1 MDTKA
6 PSDRS
11 MTLMHYLAKVLRD
24 NFPELVNFVHELT
37 YLEKAAPGIAIII
50 LGTVT
55 VIFPTY
61 RPFTSCSEEI

>member
-24 NFPELVNFVHELT
+24 NYPDLVNFVHELT
-37 YLEKAAPGIAIII
+37 YLEKAAPGIAIQQMYRHCY
-50 LGTVT
+50 TVSNHGCQT
-55 VIFPTY
+55 LF
-61 RPFTSCSEEI
+61 SL

>member
-24 NFPELVNFVHELT
+24 HYPDLLNFVHEVT
-37 YLEKAAPGIAIII
+37 YLEKAAPG
-50 LGTVT
+50 
-55 VIFPTY
+55 TY
-61 RPFTSCSEEI
+61 AYMYVYYAVV

>member
-24 NFPELVNFVHELT
+24 NYPDLVNFVHELT
-37 YLEKAAPGIAIII
+37 YLEKAAPGI
-50 LGTVT
+50 GTVASNHGYVYT
-55 VIFPTY
+55 
-61 RPFTSCSEEI
+61 RPSLV